1 MKKKTKNRVSHV
13 LVVAAIVTISGIY
26 IRALFNGFRDLAS
39 SQQAPTEII
48 IGQPAVPEVIISG
61 PLGETLDD
69 LEKTLTEG
77 TSDKPIG
84 VVIHDSGAKVS
95 MASATNRPP
104 KFLSEQQIQQMQE
117 EAKLKQTQKTISS
130 PK

>member
-1 MKKKTKNRVSHV
+1 MGVNMKKKTKNRVSHV

-69 LEKTLTEG
+69 LEKTLIE
-77 TSDKPIG
+77 DAIG
-84 VVIHDSGAKVS
+84 IVIHDSGAKVS

-130 PK
+130 P